1 MRLKMKARVNKT
13 IDDIFNDKHV
23 TIEDPKMARILG
35 RELKRLG
42 LRERVFIGRDDS
54 YGITV
59 VALIGGKGR
68 KKKFGIF

>member
-1 MRLKMKARVNKT
+1 MRLRTKAQVNRT
-13 IDDIFNDKHV
+13 IDDIFNDRHV

-42 LRERVFIGRDDS
+42 LRERVFLGRDDS

-68 KKKFGIF
+68 KKRLGIL